1 MAGGKTASWT
11 ASWYHAGLVDAEGYD
26 VIVVGAG
33 NAGMSAA
40 HAARERGCSVLVL
53 EKADREWSGGNS
65 VFTAGAIR
73 IAHGGLDDLRDVL
86 EGIDDELAAK
96 TDLEP
101 YTAEQFLADMRRV
114 TLGRGDEAMAGILVR
129 DSGPAVRWLHERG
142 LRFRLMY
149 ERQSYEVAGRHRF
162 WGGLA
167 VGTVD
172 GGEGLMEQ
180 HRAAAERSGIEL
192 RHDVPVEDLVRDES
206 GAVRGVVVRGGG
218 DGGRREFHAGAVV
231 LAAGGFESNPRLR
244 AAYLGP
250 NWDVAKVRG
259 TPHNTGEVLLAALA
273 HGAQAYGHWSG
284 CHAIQWDADAPPT
297 GDREITNRFSRQSYP
312 VGIVVNRRGER
323 FLDEGEDFRNY
334 TYAKFG
340 AEVLN
345 QPEGSAAQVFDA
357 KTVGLLRT
365 IDYEAPGAA
374 RVDADTLGELADGL
388 GVDREGFERT
398 VAAFNAAVQPGAF
411 DPSVRDGKRTVGV
424 SPPKSNWA
432 VPIDRPPFTGFRI
445 TCGITF
451 TFGGVRVDAD
461 AHVLDRAGRPIPGLC
476 AAGELVGGL
485 FFHNYPG
492 GTGLTAGAVFGRR
505 AGYAAA
511 ERARAERARGA

>member
-1 MAGGKTASWT
+1 VSEQE
-11 ASWYHAGLVDAEGYD
+11 HD

-40 HAARERGCSVLVL
+40 HAARERGACVLVL
-53 EKADREWSGGNS
+53 EKADPEWSGGNS
-65 VFTAGAIR
+65 AFTAGAIR
-73 IAHGGLDDLRDVL
+73 IAHGGLAELRDIL
-86 EGIDDELAAK
+86 EGIDDELAGR

-101 YTAEQFLADMRRV
+101 YTADDFAADMRRV
-114 TLGRGDEAMAGILVR
+114 TLGRGDEPMARILVE

-149 ERQSYEVAGRHRF
+149 ERQAYEVDGRHRF

-172 GGEGLMEQ
+172 GGEGLMGQ
-180 HRAAAERSGIEL
+180 HRAAAERTGIEL
-192 RHDVPVEDLVRDES
+192 RHRAAVVDLVRDEA
-206 GAVRGVVVRGGG
+206 GAVVGVVVRAE
-218 DGGRREFHAGAVV
+218 DGAHMTVAARAVV

-259 TPHNTGEVLLAALA
+259 TPHNTGEVLMAALA

-340 AEVLN
+340 AEVLK
-345 QPEGSAAQVFDA
+345 QPDGIAAQVFDA

-388 GVDREGFERT
+388 GVDRKGFERT
-398 VAAFNAAVQPGAF
+398 VEAFNAAVRPGAF
-411 DPSVRDGKRTVGV
+411 DPSVKDGKGTEGIA
-424 SPPKSNWA
+424 PPKSNWA
-432 VPIDRPPFTGFRI
+432 VPVDEPPFTGFRI
-445 TCGITF
+445 TCGVTF
-451 TFGGVRVDAD
+451 TFGGVRVDDD
-461 AHVLDRAGRPIPGLC
+461 ARVLDGGGRPIPGLS

-492 GTGLTAGAVFGRR
+492 GSGLTAGAVFGRR

-511 ERARAERARGA
+511 EDSLGS

>member
-1 MAGGKTASWT
+1 
-11 ASWYHAGLVDAEGYD
+11 VDEHGYD

-40 HAARERGCSVLVL
+40 HAARERGCRVLVL

-65 VFTAGAIR
+65 AFTAGAIR
-73 IAHGGLDDLRDVL
+73 LAHGGVADLRDVL
-86 EGIDDELAAK
+86 EGIDDDLAAK
-96 TDLEP
+96 TDLDP
-101 YTAEQFLADMRRV
+101 YTEDEFLADMRRV
-114 TLGRGDEAMAGILVR
+114 TLGRGDEAMARILVG
-129 DSGPAVRWLHERG
+129 DSGPAVRWLHGRG

-149 ERQSYEVAGRHRF
+149 ERQSYEVEGRHRF

-180 HRAAAERSGIEL
+180 HRAAAEKTGIDV
-192 RHDVPVEDLVRDES
+192 RHEVAVVDLVRDEA
-206 GAVRGVVVRGGG
+206 GAVGGVVVSDANGNGARGEI
-218 DGGRREFHAGAVV
+218 RARAIV
-231 LAAGGFESNPRLR
+231 LAAGGFEANPRLR
-244 AAYLGP
+244 ASYLGP

-259 TPHNTGEVLLAALA
+259 TPHNTGEVLMAAIA
-273 HGAQAYGHWSG
+273 HGAQAYGNWSG

-297 GDREITNRFSRQSYP
+297 GDLEITNRFSRQSYP
-312 VGIVVNRRGER
+312 VGIVVNRNGRR
-323 FLDEGEDFRNY
+323 FVDEGEDFRNY

-340 AEVLN
+340 AEVLK
-345 QPEGSAAQVFDA
+345 QPDGIAAQVFDQ
-357 KTVGLLRT
+357 KTVGLLRS

-374 RVDADTLGELADGL
+374 RVDAGTLGELADGL
-388 GVDREGFERT
+388 GIDRDGFEQT
-398 VAAFNAAVQPGAF
+398 VAEFNAACRPGDF
-411 DPSVRDGKRTVGV
+411 DPSIKDGVRTAGI

-432 VPIDRPPFTGFRI
+432 LPVDEPPYVGFRI

-451 TFGGVRVDAD
+451 TFGGVRVDEGAR
-461 AHVLDRAGRPIPGLC
+461 VLGAGGRVIPGLS

-505 AGYAAA
+505 AGYSAA
-511 ERARAERARGA
+511 ERALEA

>member
-1 MAGGKTASWT
+1 VEARG
-11 ASWYHAGLVDAEGYD
+11 HD

-40 HAARERGCSVLVL
+40 HAARERGARVLVV
-53 EKADREWSGGNS
+53 EKADPEWSGGNS
-65 VFTAGAIR
+65 AFTAGAVR
-73 IAHGGLDDLRDVL
+73 IAHGGLAELRDIL
-86 EGIDDELAAK
+86 EGIDDDLAAK
-96 TDLEP
+96 TDLDP
-101 YTAEQFLADMRRV
+101 YTAEEFLADMRRV
-114 TLGRGDEAMAGILVR
+114 TLGRGDERMARILVG
-129 DSGPAVRWLHERG
+129 DSGPAMRWLHERG

-149 ERQSYEVAGRHRF
+149 ERQSYEVDGRHRF

-172 GGEGLMEQ
+172 GGEGLMDQ
-180 HRAAAERSGIEL
+180 HRAAADRTGIEL
-192 RHDVPVEDLVRDES
+192 RHGAAVVDLARDQS
-206 GAVRGVVVRGGG
+206 GAVTGVVVRGE
-218 DGGRREFHAGAVV
+218 DGLTETLSARAVV

-259 TPHNTGEVLLAALA
+259 TPHNTGEVLMAAVA
-273 HGAQAYGHWSG
+273 HGARAYGNWSG

-297 GDREITNRFSRQSYP
+297 GDREITNRLSRQSYP

-323 FLDEGEDFRNY
+323 FIDEGEDFRNY

-340 AEVLN
+340 AEVLK
-345 QPEGSAAQVFDA
+345 QPEGIAAQVFDA

-374 RVDADTLGELADGL
+374 RVDAGTLGELADGL
-388 GVDREGFERT
+388 GIDRQGFERT
-398 VAAFNAAVQPGAF
+398 VEAFNAAVQPGEF
-411 DPSVRDGKRTVGV
+411 DPSVKDGKRTNGIA
-424 SPPKSNWA
+424 PPKSNWA
-432 VPIDRPPFTGFRI
+432 LPVDEPPFTGFRI

-451 TFGGVRVDAD
+451 TFGGVQVDDD
-461 AHVLDRAGRPIPGLC
+461 ARVLDAGGRPIPGLC

-511 ERARAERARGA
+511 ETALPR